1 MRSSASKVTWNPTCT
16 TDVFFPSSIFFPVA
30 SLAFGDSSK
39 VVKNCH
45 QEFEQ
50 VKSQRFHRFS
60 KCFEHVSV
68 VIDQIYK
75 RMCRNSSAQVRQHT

>member
-1 MRSSASKVTWNPTCT
+1 MSKVTWKATCT
-16 TDVFFPSSIFFPVA
+16 TDVFYSSIFFPVA
-30 SLAFGDSSK
+30 SLAFDASTK
-39 VVKNCH
+39 AVRNCN

-75 RMCRNSSAQVRQHT
+75 RMCRNRSAQVRQHT